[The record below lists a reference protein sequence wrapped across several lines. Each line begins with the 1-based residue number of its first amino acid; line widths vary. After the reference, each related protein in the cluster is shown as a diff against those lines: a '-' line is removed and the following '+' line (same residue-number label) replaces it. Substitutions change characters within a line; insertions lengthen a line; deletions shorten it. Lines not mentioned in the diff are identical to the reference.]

1 MSDISGVAGAFHELM
16 NIIRFVRNWT
26 LPIAMALGVVLY
38 FVYVNIPFLQP
49 TKPFVEHAVD
59 FVQPLLIFMMLFLTF
74 CKVDINEIKPCKWH
88 VVLLLVQSLP
98 FVFLAGFLYLFPEM
112 HFRILLEG
120 AMLCLICPTATAAAV
135 VTGKLGGSASHITS
149 YTILINLVTAFLVPM
164 VVPVINPQEGVGFV
178 SSFLMIL
185 GKVFPLLLCPFIL
198 AVLLRY
204 LSPGLHSLIGKYHG
218 LSFYLWAVALT
229 LAIAVTVK
237 SIVHSEVSIW
247 YQSGLALVSFVSC
260 FIQFYIGKKVGRKY
274 NDTISAGQALGQK
287 NTVLAIWMGYTF
299 FTPVTAV
306 AGGFYSVWHNVFN
319 SYQLYL
325 RRKEEEKVGL

>member
-1 MSDISGVAGAFHELM
+1 
-16 NIIRFVRNWT
+16 
-26 LPIAMALGVVLY
+26 
-38 FVYVNIPFLQP
+38 
-49 TKPFVEHAVD
+49 
-59 FVQPLLIFMMLFLTF
+59 MLFLTF
-74 CKVDINEIKPCKWH
+74 CKVDVSELKPCKWH
-88 VVLLLVQSLP
+88 WILLLIQSISFVLLAVL
-98 FVFLAGFLYLFPEM
+98 LYIFPDM
-112 HFRILLEG
+112 PPRILVEG

-135 VTGKLGGSASHITS
+135 VTGKLGGSAAHLTS
-149 YTILINLVTAFLVPM
+149 YTILINLVTAFLVPLI
-164 VVPVINPQEGVGFV
+164 VPVIHPQEGVGFV

-204 LSPGLHSLIGKYHG
+204 LSPKLHAFIGKYHA

-237 SIVHSEVSIW
+237 SIVHSDVSVW
-247 YQSGLALVSFVSC
+247 YQVGLALVSCVAC
-260 FIQFYIGKKVGRKY
+260 FLQFYVGKKVGRKY
-274 NDTISAGQALGQK
+274 DDTISAGQALGQK

-306 AGGFYSVWHNVFN
+306 AAGFYSVWHNVFN

-325 RRKEEEKVGL
+325 KRKEEEK

>member
-1 MSDISGVAGAFHELM
+1 M
-16 NIIRFVRNWT
+16 NIIRFIKNWT
-26 LPIAMALGVVLY
+26 LPIAMAMGVILY
-38 FVYVNIPFLQP
+38 FVYVNIPFLEP
-49 TKPFVEHAVD
+49 TKPFVEHAVAIL
-59 FVQPLLIFMMLFLTF
+59 QPLLIFLMLFLTF
-74 CKVDINEIKPCKWH
+74 CKVDVSELKPCKWH
-88 VVLLLVQSLP
+88 VVLLLIQSLS
-98 FVFLAGFLYLFPEM
+98 FIFLAGILYIFPELLS
-112 HFRILLEG
+112 RILIEG

-135 VTGKLGGSASHITS
+135 VTGKLGGSAAHLTS
-149 YTILINLVTAFLVPM
+149 YTILINLVTAFLVPL
-164 VVPVINPQEGVGFV
+164 VVPVIHPQEGVSFV

-204 LSPGLHSLIGKYHG
+204 LSPKLHAFIGKYHG

-237 SIVHSEVSIW
+237 SIVHSDVSIW
-247 YQSGLALVSFVSC
+247 YQVGLAVISC
-260 FIQFYIGKKVGRKY
+260 IACFLQFYVGKKVGSRY
-274 NDTISAGQALGQK
+274 DDTISAGQALGQK

-306 AGGFYSVWHNVFN
+306 SAGFYSVWHNVFN

-325 RRKEEEKVGL
+325 KRKEEEKG